1 MKLRATKGTSE
12 ESFVAVDEFAF
23 LQTNACDLLP
33 PEAKPVD
40 PPITTTPNPLTTPA
54 PTEPP
59 GRKNLVFA
67 FLTVS
72 RLTYGSKRE
81 FNYYVH
87 IVSNTVVKKFS
98 HAEAKSKQNLSNSSV
113 KTCNLYQVKG
123 KIIWF

>member
-40 PPITTTPNPLTTPA
+40 PPITTTPNPITTPA

-67 FLTVS
+67 FLTAS
-72 RLTYGSKRE
+72 RLTYLQ
-81 FNYYVH
+81 F
-87 IVSNTVVKKFS
+87 
-98 HAEAKSKQNLSNSSV
+98 
-113 KTCNLYQVKG
+113 
-123 KIIWF
+123 